1 MTVGRKV
8 EEPWSARSDWSPTTV
23 SAKAES
29 RAAPRCDLHFVTTFR
44 LKMTWCGGNESSF
57 EIITACDGRR
67 AQRGRLRIR
76 EPKREKG

>member
-44 LKMTWCGGNESSF
+44 LKMTWGG
-57 EIITACDGRR
+57 GG
-67 AQRGRLRIR
+67 GRLF
-76 EPKREKG
+76 